1 MNIKLNVYNGV
12 KIMSILLFFDET
24 DIKMDVFFIKK
35 FDADTIK
42 ERFNITKKTKNPEVL
57 KKLFNKYLEENNHT
71 RTLKEYIIDVQ
82 KNGFLSPYYPGLEME
97 VIELIDDITWKNR
110 KVCYE

>member
-24 DIKMDVFFIKK
+24 DVKIDVFFIKK

>member
-24 DIKMDVFFIKK
+24 DVKIDVFFIKK

-57 KKLFNKYLEENNHT
+57 KKLFNKYLEEKNHT

-82 KNGFLSPYYPGLEME
+82 KNGFLSPDYPGLEME
-97 VIELIDDITWKNR
+97 VIELSDDITWKNR

>member
-24 DIKMDVFFIKK
+24 DVKMDVFFIKK